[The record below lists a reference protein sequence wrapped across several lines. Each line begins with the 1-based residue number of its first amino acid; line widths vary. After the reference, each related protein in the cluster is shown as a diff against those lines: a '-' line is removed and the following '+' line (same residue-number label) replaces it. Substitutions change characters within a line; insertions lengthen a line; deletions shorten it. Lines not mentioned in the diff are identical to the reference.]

1 MSWATAF
8 LGVDRIR
15 AQRYEKWLEQRL
27 VLVFNDTDYV
37 NKIRRKFG
45 YDKTSIIRGQ
55 LTRQQVLKEVC
66 ARSPEDQKIIDP
78 RLNCQQAQAQAQA
91 QTQAQTKGGGYIKTK
106 KHRRSRKHKKTR
118 KH

>member
-1 MSWATAF
+1 MSWATTL

-15 AQRYEKWLEQRL
+15 AQRYERWLEQRL

-45 YDKTSIIRGQ
+45 YDKTNIIGRGQ
-55 LTRQQVLKEVC
+55 LTRQQVLNEVC

-78 RLNCQQAQAQAQA
+78 RLNCQQAQ
-91 QTQAQTKGGGYIKTK
+91 TTGGGYIKTK